1 RPRAGA
7 RARGPDVHPRP
18 EPVRRHRGQPGRQ
31 RAQARRAAG
40 DPHRARHGQRSGGQ
54 GARPRQRHTARG
66 ASARLRPLLQSGSG
80 TRPQSRQRVGPV
92 HRPLQRPAARR
103 HHLGQAAEPGNA
115 LHGLD
120 SSAMR
125 RLRPLL
131 LLSLLL
137 TGCGIQPNYATEVGP
152 PPVIDFES
160 KLEVVY
166 LLRDSKLEPRKVS
179 TSSDL
184 IEDILDALFKAGEPP
199 PPGMKSA
206 LTGFTLVESS
216 LTVYN
221 PRSRNDPEVPTGLRL
236 HVSVRGE

>member
-1 RPRAGA
+1 
-7 RARGPDVHPRP
+7 
-18 EPVRRHRGQPGRQ
+18 
-31 RAQARRAAG
+31 
-40 DPHRARHGQRSGGQ
+40 
-54 GARPRQRHTARG
+54 
-66 ASARLRPLLQSGSG
+66 
-80 TRPQSRQRVGPV
+80 
-92 HRPLQRPAARR
+92 
-103 HHLGQAAEPGNA
+103 
-115 LHGLD
+115 
-120 SSAMR
+120 MR

-131 LLSLLL
+131 LLALLL
-137 TGCGIQPNYATEVGP
+137 TGCGIQPNYATDVGP

-166 LLRDSKLEPRKVS
+166 LLRDGKLEPRKVS

-206 LTGFTLVESS
+206 LTGFTFVESS

-236 HVSVRGE
+236 HVSVRGERPLKRTALAQITCTAMLDQSIWGVEITHIGPKGRRSQGEYVCSEFRDLAARGTRLPP